1 MRHHV
6 THPVAEAGPPTRL
19 GSMNWKGEGC
29 DPVLPND
36 HAGVEGLSALA
47 VVVAAD
53 VGGAEFSAG

>member
-1 MRHHV
+1 
-6 THPVAEAGPPTRL
+6 
-19 GSMNWKGEGC
+19 MNWKGEDC